1 MLELLRTTDPVLL
14 SRIEALLEEVG
25 IGYFVA
31 DTHTSILEGSLGVI
45 PRRVLV
51 IGEDLAAARRHVT
64 DISLAAELPRLEN

>member
-51 IGEDLAAARRHVT
+51 IREDLPAARRHVAE
-64 DISLAAELPRLEN
+64 IGLARELPTLDG